1 VTPITDEQLAARGA
15 AIVRAA
21 SRDVEPPLPLR
32 EWVEAERTRARPRI
46 GRRRLVLPGALA
58 GAAAALIVAVMLAL
72 GGGASDASL
81 DDAAALGPR
90 PATTSTPAVEHAGIV
105 FPDWSL
111 EFGWRSAGQR
121 TDEIG
126 GRSAKTAVYAKDGN
140 QVAYTIVDGSPL
152 DGTGGRD
159 YVDDGR
165 RVVTFERN
173 GHTCVVSAPL
183 AVNRDVLLKL
193 AAWDRA

>member
-1 VTPITDEQLAARGA
+1 M
-15 AIVRAA
+15 RAV
-21 SRDVEPPLPLR
+21 SRDVEPPLALR
-32 EWVEAERTRARPRI
+32 EWVEAERTRARPRTW
-46 GRRRLVLPGALA
+46 RRRLVLPGALA
-58 GAAAALIVAVMLAL
+58 GGLAALVVALVLAL
-72 GGGASDASL
+72 GGGASDPSL
-81 DDAAALGPR
+81 DDAAALSAR
-90 PATTSTPAVEHAGIV
+90 PATSSEAAVEHAGIV

-126 GRSAKTAVYAKDGN
+126 GRSAQTAVYAKDGN

-152 DGTGGRD
+152 EGTGGRD
-159 YVDDGR
+159 YVEKGR

-173 GHTCVVSAPL
+173 GHTCVVSAPV

-193 AAWDRA
+193 AAWGRA

>member
-21 SRDVEPPLPLR
+21 SSGVEPPLALR
-32 EWVEAERTRARPRI
+32 EWLEAERTRARPRI
-46 GRRRLVLPGALA
+46 RRRRLVLPGALA
-58 GAAAALIVAVMLAL
+58 GAAAALVIALVLAV
-72 GGGASDASL
+72 GGGASDPSL
-81 DDAAALGPR
+81 DDAAALAAR
-90 PATTSTPAVEHAGIV
+90 PPTTSEPAVEHAGIV

-121 TDEIG
+121 TDEVG
-126 GRSAKTAVYAKDGN
+126 GRSAQTAVYAKDGN
-140 QVAYTIVDGSPL
+140 RVAYTIVDGPPL
-152 DGTGGRD
+152 EGTGGRD
-159 YVDDGR
+159 YVEDGR
-165 RVVTFERN
+165 RVVTFRRN